1 MENLE
6 IMKGVIFRNDWHL
19 LTGLQIVDLFDK
31 NYDDVT
37 IQPNIDIV
45 KRLKLLE
52 VATLEI
58 LENRSCST
66 VYRIKQYDEVFQIFQ
81 PNGDTFFYDT
91 DDYYVE
97 KPIDDL
103 IKDYAKKEPV
113 FVAEMQ
119 LNGDTVILYTKEPR
133 FKITFKKGANSS
145 EDVVFL
151 NKPPTDFSIMPNL
164 LRKAGAFY
172 ASYLRK

>member
-19 LTGLQIVDLFDK
+19 LTGLQIVELFDK

-113 FVAEMQ
+113 FKALNQ
-119 LNGDTVILYTKEPR
+119 PNGDVIVEHLKQPR
-133 FKITFKKGANSS
+133 FKICFKKGAKSS
-145 EDVVFL
+145 EDIVWL
-151 NKPPTDFSIMPNL
+151 DGMPTDFSIIPRL

-172 ASYLRK
+172 NSYKKM